1 VEPISFRT
9 APGRERGSR
18 GRQPH
23 HTARPTV
30 VSSARFARQVDAT
43 LAPILAADDRLIAGA
58 SVVSGVPPFPM
69 LVFGGPIAGLIAGV
83 TYAVARSLWP
93 GHALEPS
100 LWMVALLAAPS
111 AALPSWITFWLQRP
125 TYIALSRQQLICA
138 RLTAFR
144 QRPVRVRTVPLSAAR
159 IDGCRW
165 GSKTTSVTVTL
176 PGARPLRLHGFGR
189 QRRPALDQVLTWA
202 ATAGVTVASKPGG
215 KRDQTSAL
223 AADPWASSLPQWS
236 RWPDG

>member
-18 GRQPH
+18 GGQPH
-23 HTARPTV
+23 HAARPTV
-30 VSSARFARQVDAT
+30 VSSARFARQVDAA

-69 LVFGGPIAGLIAGV
+69 LVCGGPIAGLIAGV

-93 GHALEPS
+93 GYPLESS

-125 TYIALSRQQLICA
+125 TYIAVSRQQLICA

-144 QRPVRVRTVPLSAAR
+144 QRPVQIRTVLLSAAR
-159 IDGCRW
+159 IDGYRW

-176 PGARPLRLHGFGR
+176 PGARSLRLHGFRRR
-189 QRRPALDQVLTWA
+189 QTDLDRVLMFVA
-202 ATAGVTVASKPGG
+202 MAGVPIASKPGG
-215 KRDQTSAL
+215 KRRQTSAL
-223 AADPWASSLPQWS
+223 ASDPWASSLPQWS
-236 RWPDG
+236 RWPEG